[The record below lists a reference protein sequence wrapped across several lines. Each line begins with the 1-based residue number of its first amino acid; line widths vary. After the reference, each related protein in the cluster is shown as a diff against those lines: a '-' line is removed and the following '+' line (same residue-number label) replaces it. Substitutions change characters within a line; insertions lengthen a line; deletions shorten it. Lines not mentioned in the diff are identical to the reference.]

1 VAGSEGGRE
10 EQVVTDYKSLLCC
23 NPVDIDT
30 LIARVRT
37 LLTEPSTPTTW
48 EADHCNII
56 SDHPRPVMLE
66 AIKRLLGEPQPR
78 TADPLMDAVADVVA
92 ATKPLS
98 EVPLHEMWHARPPDH
113 ATRSD
118 HPIEASLAPRNI
130 GPGEIRIGERP
141 PIERYVLA
149 TVDIPGG
156 QVFAGLGYEVSAG
169 DDVAEIRRRARYII
183 EDLGAVF
190 SESKRSLDETSAAQL
205 SDFIAEDFGR
215 KFRGR
220 PWFVEVWNER
230 EALTQTYA
238 PWGRPRTR

>member
-1 VAGSEGGRE
+1 
-10 EQVVTDYKSLLCC
+10 VTDYRSQPCC
-23 NPVDIDT
+23 HPADIDT
-30 LIARVRT
+30 LIARVRA
-37 LLTEPSTPTTW
+37 LLTEPSTPITW

-66 AIKRLLGEPQPR
+66 AIKRLLGEPQPLGC
-78 TADPLMDAVADVVA
+78 AVCEANQPVSGVSAGVDGPPMIGHVCPDDPRIE
-92 ATKPLS
+92 P
-98 EVPLHEMWHARPPDH
+98 
-113 ATRSD
+113 RS
-118 HPIEASLAPRNI
+118 I
-130 GPGEIRIGERP
+130 GPGEIRIERDRP
-141 PIERYVLA
+141 PVERYVLA

-156 QVFAGLGYEVSAG
+156 QVFAGLGYEIAAG

-183 EDLGAVF
+183 EDLGAVLG
-190 SESKRSLDETSAAQL
+190 ESKRSLDETSAAQL
-205 SDFIAEDFGR
+205 SDFLAEDFTR